1 MVYWIFFMFWYD
13 NLLKNDNY
21 ILEECIGS
29 INNNGF
35 VFCRNVRYLGL
46 IIFGFIDSLVLI
58 GWFKI

>member
-46 IIFGFIDSLVLI
+46 IIFGFIDSLV
-58 GWFKI
+58 